1 MKTALFV
8 DCCIRGEASRSR
20 KLAEAFFAHLSRD
33 YTVKRLAL
41 MQEELPALTAESL
54 AQRDA
59 LLRAGRTEHPRFRY
73 ARELAAAELVVVA
86 APFWDLSVPALL
98 KLYIENVSVEGIT
111 FRSTQQGLQGL
122 CRGTDLVFLTTRGG
136 IYEEGS
142 EWEQGV
148 PYLRAVGRF
157 FGFDRFSFVAVDG
170 LDVQGFDGEGAL
182 RDGCRRA
189 AELAQTLGG

>member
-1 MKTALFV
+1 M
-8 DCCIRGEASRSR
+8 
-20 KLAEAFFAHLSRD
+20 
-33 YTVKRLAL
+33 
-41 MQEELPALTAESL
+41 
-54 AQRDA
+54 
-59 LLRAGRTEHPRFRY
+59 
-73 ARELAAAELVVVA
+73 A
-86 APFWDLSVPALL
+86 APFWDLSIPALL

-148 PYLRAVGRF
+148 PYLRAIGRF

>member
-59 LLRAGRTEHPRFRY
+59 LLCAGRTEHPRFRY

-86 APFWDLSVPALL
+86 APFWDLSIPALL

-148 PYLRAVGRF
+148 PYLRAIGRF

-170 LDVQGFDGEGAL
+170 LDIQGFDGEGAL